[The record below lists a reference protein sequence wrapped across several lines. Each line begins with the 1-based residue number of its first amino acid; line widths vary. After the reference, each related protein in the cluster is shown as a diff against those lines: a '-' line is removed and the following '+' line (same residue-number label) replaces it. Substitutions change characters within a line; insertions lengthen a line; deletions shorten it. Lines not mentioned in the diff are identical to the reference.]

1 MNKWLNILL
10 WIAGAIFFLLVFK
23 WLLSLAGIVIPAV
36 IFTLI
41 VIIVVIL
48 ILIKIFGGA
57 LN

>member
-10 WIAGAIFFLLVFK
+10 WIAGAVLFLVVAK

-36 IFTLI
+36 IFTLV

-48 ILIKIFGGA
+48 ILIKIFGGV
-57 LN
+57 LK